1 MEGGRCDVAFATGL
15 LRPGWAGCDAALAAG
30 LAQPAIVRARGV
42 LECESE
48 RKSMS
53 VAAGVWWRDVL
64 GGMIRGLGGYCS
76 GGASREASSCGGKGL
91 CLFASVRSVIEYTP
105 LKVKGQGT
113 SGGESPVSP
122 NLLTKPSK
130 LVKREVWSGPRGH
143 VPRSSSSRGRT

>member
-42 LECESE
+42 LKCESE
-48 RKSMS
+48 RESMS

-91 CLFASVRSVIEYTP
+91 CLFASVRSVIEYTA
-105 LKVKGQGT
+105 LKVSQSIK
-113 SGGESPVSP
+113 S
-122 NLLTKPSK
+122 
-130 LVKREVWSGPRGH
+130 
-143 VPRSSSSRGRT
+143 

>member
-30 LAQPAIVRARGV
+30 LAQPAIVWARGV
-42 LECESE
+42 LACESVW
-48 RKSMS
+48 KSMS

-64 GGMIRGLGGYCS
+64 GEMIRSLGGYCS

-105 LKVKGQGT
+105 LKVNRAT
-113 SGGESPVSP
+113 
-122 NLLTKPSK
+122 
-130 LVKREVWSGPRGH
+130 
-143 VPRSSSSRGRT
+143 

>member
-1 MEGGRCDVAFATGL
+1 MAFATGL

-105 LKVKGQGT
+105 LKVSAHRNSISYKI
-113 SGGESPVSP
+113 
-122 NLLTKPSK
+122 
-130 LVKREVWSGPRGH
+130 RA
-143 VPRSSSSRGRT
+143 

>member
-1 MEGGRCDVAFATGL
+1 MRYLPSQCGRARDCPVGDRAVEGGRCDVAFAAGL

-76 GGASREASSCGGKGL
+76 GGASRDG
-91 CLFASVRSVIEYTP
+91 
-105 LKVKGQGT
+105 
-113 SGGESPVSP
+113 
-122 NLLTKPSK
+122 
-130 LVKREVWSGPRGH
+130 
-143 VPRSSSSRGRT
+143 SR

>member
-15 LRPGWAGCDAALAAG
+15 LRPGWAECDAALAAG
-30 LAQPAIVRARGV
+30 LAQPAIVWARGV
-42 LECESE
+42 LACGTG

-53 VAAGVWWRDVL
+53 AAAGVWWQDVS

-105 LKVKGQGT
+105 LKVRRREGQT
-113 SGGESPVSP
+113 TCI
-122 NLLTKPSK
+122 L
-130 LVKREVWSGPRGH
+130 
-143 VPRSSSSRGRT
+143 

>member
-1 MEGGRCDVAFATGL
+1 M
-15 LRPGWAGCDAALAAG
+15 
-30 LAQPAIVRARGV
+30 

-105 LKVKGQGT
+105 LKVIPWHWGARAAR
-113 SGGESPVSP
+113 VRVD
-122 NLLTKPSK
+122 
-130 LVKREVWSGPRGH
+130 LVDVLVGRAHAAGWAMGKMIFMQVVAFGH
-143 VPRSSSSRGRT
+143 WT

>member
-42 LECESE
+42 LRCESE
-48 RKSMS
+48 RESMS

-105 LKVKGQGT
+105 LKVKIQVQHTSARHGVVVTGQDQDY
-113 SGGESPVSP
+113 
-122 NLLTKPSK
+122 LHLHK
-130 LVKREVWSGPRGH
+130 
-143 VPRSSSSRGRT
+143 

>member
-1 MEGGRCDVAFATGL
+1 MRRGFRHGAAAAGL
-15 LRPGWAGCDAALAAG
+15 AGCDAALAAG

-42 LECESE
+42 LKCESE
-48 RKSMS
+48 RESMS

-105 LKVKGQGT
+105 LKVTLNPHARTAEPEHSARQCM
-113 SGGESPVSP
+113 
-122 NLLTKPSK
+122 PSH
-130 LVKREVWSGPRGH
+130 VFTRDASMRERVLMS
-143 VPRSSSSRGRT
+143 

>member
-64 GGMIRGLGGYCS
+64 GGMVRGLGGYCS

-91 CLFASVRSVIEYTP
+91 CLFASVRSVIEYTA
-105 LKVKGQGT
+105 LKVT
-113 SGGESPVSP
+113 RAPRPARDRRRHLAAEAASGGGGA
-122 NLLTKPSK
+122 LAAMTA
-130 LVKREVWSGPRGH
+130 
-143 VPRSSSSRGRT
+143 

>member
-105 LKVKGQGT
+105 LKVNLRVWWWAGQVKSSGT
-113 SGGESPVSP
+113 CIV
-122 NLLTKPSK
+122 K
-130 LVKREVWSGPRGH
+130 LDHNIV
-143 VPRSSSSRGRT
+143 RSRIDCSYSYII